1 MVSINYSF
9 DIPKTYFSAMKQ
21 LEKKYNIALS
31 WRERFIL
38 ALQAENPDP
47 REPFRWR
54 ETQEIIY
61 LPKNTDILGIGWD
74 TFDAWVFESDFSKW
88 AYYKSRI
95 VENKTTN
102 TAIITLKVI

>member
-1 MVSINYSF
+1 M
-9 DIPKTYFSAMKQ
+9 
-21 LEKKYNIALS
+21 S

-47 REPFRWR
+47 REPLRWR

-61 LPKNTDILGIGWD
+61 FPNNTEVLGIRWD
-74 TFDAWVFESDFSKW
+74 VFDAWVFESDFSKW

-95 VENKTTN
+95 IENQTTN
-102 TAIITLKVI
+102 NVVVSVKVY